1 MNVSSYQFIGLNNNT
16 KEARGHIVQ
25 IVYRCDM
32 AYNGKSEEG
41 LCSWFPLD
49 DLPELVVDHHLEI
62 IIPMVARSIGIR

>member
-1 MNVSSYQFIGLNNNT
+1 M
-16 KEARGHIVQ
+16 
-25 IVYRCDM
+25 VYRCDM